1 LYRKSIERR
10 LDLFNCLPL
19 AYNQLT
25 MASIETKAIFSR
37 SDRLLVHPASKNEFR
52 TFGGVFTPCLLTI
65 LGAIMF
71 LRFGYIAGNAG
82 LQHTLIIL
90 LVCKLITILTAIS
103 LSSIV
108 SNTKVG
114 GGGVYYFISRSLGV
128 EFGGAIGIVFYLALS
143 MAIALHV
150 IGFAEALSQF
160 VGNTLSL
167 TQLALLTNVAVFL
180 CVFVGA
186 GWTIKIQYFILA
198 TLGIS
203 LVSFSWG
210 AWQDFRVEQCVANWG
225 PQYLEGQTPLT
236 MFALFFP
243 ACIGITTGANMSGD
257 LRSPRRSIPTGTI
270 GAIVVSSAIYL
281 MMLILLT
288 GARTAAELSKDNLA
302 VFDVASSRSL
312 ITVGVFAATLSSAL
326 GLMMGAPRIIA
337 ALAQDNI
344 FSSLRIL
351 GRSSGKKGEPRAAI
365 VLTFGLSSLVILAGD
380 LNSVA
385 PFITMSFMLTYGLMN
400 LATFYEIA
408 TRNPSYRPTFR
419 FGHWLASLLG
429 ASACGIIMFLLDWQ
443 SALISVAALAA
454 IYALIYQNE
463 VEARW
468 GDLTSGILFE
478 RTRKNLLKLEKLLYH
493 PKNWR
498 PIILAFSGS
507 GWKRPDLAILGDW
520 LTSGHGILSLGH
532 VLAGDLKSRI
542 DRINDN
548 EAILQKFVAE
558 QQLDAFPNVV
568 AAPSV
573 IEGIEY
579 LIQCSGIGALRPNT
593 LLIGWPSEDKAEAL
607 GGTLRAIAGLQRNV
621 ILSRFQ
627 DPIHS
632 RREPPEGFIDVWWRG
647 HKNGELMLL
656 LAHLLREN
664 TFWRN
669 RTIRL
674 LRIVADESAQAD
686 VLQSLKELATLA
698 RIKVEPHV
706 IVSRDP
712 VSVIRQLSSDAAV
725 VFLGFDVPDPGDEM
739 NFFYKM
745 ESLAQGLPRVL
756 FVDSVGNMK
765 LES

>member
-1 LYRKSIERR
+1 MLS
-10 LDLFNCLPL
+10 L
-19 AYNQLT
+19 
-25 MASIETKAIFSR
+25 ETKPLVDKT
-37 SDRLLVHPASKNEFR
+37 DRLNDETVSKNEFR

-90 LVCKLITILTAIS
+90 AVCKLITILTAIS

-108 SNTKVG
+108 TNTQVG
-114 GGGVYYFISRSLGV
+114 GGGVYFFISRSLGV
-128 EFGGAIGIVFYLALS
+128 EFGGAIGIIFYLALT
-143 MAIALHV
+143 MAIGLHV
-150 IGFAEALSQF
+150 IGFAEGLVQMLGDSW
-160 VGNTLSL
+160 SL
-167 TQLALLTNVAVFL
+167 TSLALVSNAAVFA
-180 CVFVGA
+180 CVFIGA
-186 GWTIKIQYFILA
+186 GWTIKIQYLILTSLA
-198 TLGIS
+198 IS
-203 LVSFSWG
+203 LGSFCWG
-210 AWQDFRVEQCVANWG
+210 AIPDFRWQQCLENWG
-225 PQYLEGQTPLT
+225 PSYLEGQTPLT

-243 ACIGITTGANMSGD
+243 ACIGITTGANMSGE
-257 LRSPRRSIPTGTI
+257 LRNPRRSIPRGTI
-270 GAIVVSSAIYL
+270 LAILVAGAIYL
-281 MMLILLT
+281 LMLILLT
-288 GARTAAELSKDNLA
+288 GSRPSAELSKDNLA
-302 VFDVASSRSL
+302 LFEVARYPSL

-344 FSSLRIL
+344 FSSLRFL
-351 GRSSGKKGEPRAAI
+351 GYASGKKREPRAAI
-365 VLTFGLSSLVILAGD
+365 ALTFLLSSLVILVGD
-380 LNSVA
+380 LNTVA
-385 PFITMSFMLTYGLMN
+385 PLITMSFMLTYGLIN
-400 LATFYEIA
+400 LATFYEGV
-408 TRNPSYRPTFR
+408 TKNPSYRPTFR
-419 FGHWLASLLG
+419 YSHWFASLIG
-429 ASACGIIMFLLDWQ
+429 ASACGAIMFLSEWK
-443 SALISVAALAA
+443 SALFAAAGLAA
-454 IYALIYQNE
+454 VYWLIYQKE

-478 RTRKNLLKLEKLLYH
+478 RTRKNLLKLERLLYH

-548 EAILQKFVAE
+548 ETILAKFVAD

-573 IEGIEY
+573 VEGIEY
-579 LIQCSGIGALRPNT
+579 LIQCSGIGSLRPNT
-593 LLIGWPSEDKAEAL
+593 LLIGWPAEDKAESI
-607 GGTLRAIAGLQRNV
+607 GIMLRAIAGLQRN
-621 ILSRFQ
+621 IIISRFQ
-627 DPIHS
+627 DPINH

-664 TFWRN
+664 RFWRN

-674 LRIVADESAQAD
+674 LRIVADESARDD
-686 VLQSLKELATLA
+686 VLRNLKDLATLA

-706 IVSRDP
+706 IVSREP
-712 VSVIRQLSSDAAV
+712 RSVIADYSAESAI
-725 VFLGFDVPDPGDEM
+725 VFLGFDVPDAGEELS
-739 NFFYKM
+739 FYYKM
-745 ESLAQGLPRVL
+745 ETLSRDLPRVL